1 MIRVEDYV
9 AQAGNSPFARWFDS
23 LDSQAAAKVTTA
35 LERMA
40 RGNFSNEKRLGGGVL
55 EYRINFGPGYRI
67 YYGWEGD
74 SIVILLGGGTKQG
87 QNSDIAVAQRLWT
100 EYKRRKRQE
109 G

>member
-9 AQAGNSPFARWFDS
+9 TQAGNSPFARWFDS

-40 RGNFSNEKRLGGGVL
+40 RGNVSNEKRLGGGIL

-67 YYGWEGD
+67 YYGREGN
-74 SIVILLGGGTKQG
+74 SIVILLGGGIKQG
-87 QNSDIAVAQRLWT
+87 QNSDIAVAQRLWS